1 MYQNIL
7 ADNVAYAGTI
17 CWLSQKGAGDS
28 DDKNKKEREESEC
41 NQKDDDDRAECE
53 ADLDQC
59 PILPGG
65 VLKVLFLITPIV
77 ILLNIHFAFVLYTH
91 WKNSRLLRSQGGA

>member
-1 MYQNIL
+1 MPGMFITNLIMYQNIL

-41 NQKDDDDRAECE
+41 N
-53 ADLDQC
+53 
-59 PILPGG
+59 
-65 VLKVLFLITPIV
+65 
-77 ILLNIHFAFVLYTH
+77 
-91 WKNSRLLRSQGGA
+91 